1 MRRRH
6 AVPNALLPTVTLV
19 FLHLGLVVSG
29 AVAVESVFS
38 WPGLG
43 LLLYEALR
51 VPDLPFVAGHLPG
64 DLRVGDRHEP
74 AGGPALPDARPAGT
88 GAVSTRA
95 RLRAGARAVAADRAG
110 AVGLAVLLGTVL
122 LALAAPVLSDPAGL
136 DVTAARGDPL
146 TAPSGTY
153 WLGTDE
159 SGRSVLLL
167 TWWGTRVSLLVGVA
181 AALLSV
187 GLGTVVGVLTGH
199 FRGLLAAVLLPVTD
213 VFLALPSLGRIHRL
227 TDGESDRV
235 TEALSRAGLRP
246 PQRFFPVYPRELSGG
261 QRQRVVMA
269 GALAL
274 RPRIL
279 IARATAGAHRR
290 RGERGRL
297 PRNRPVC
304 AARLRSR

>member
-1 MRRRH
+1 
-6 AVPNALLPTVTLV
+6 
-19 FLHLGLVVSG
+19 
-29 AVAVESVFS
+29 VAQLI
-38 WPGLG
+38 PQD
-43 LLLYEALR
+43 
-51 VPDLPFVAGHLPG
+51 P
-64 DLRVGDRHEP
+64 
-74 AGGPALPDARPAGT
+74 T
-88 GAVSTRA
+88 GALNPRHTVYQS
-95 RLRAGARAVAADRAG
+95 VAE
-110 AVGLAVLLGTVL
+110 GL
-122 LALAAPVLSDPAGL
+122 
-136 DVTAARGDPL
+136 
-146 TAPSGTY
+146 
-153 WLGTDE
+153 
-159 SGRSVLLL
+159 
-167 TWWGTRVSLLVGVA
+167 
-181 AALLSV
+181 
-187 GLGTVVGVLTGH
+187 
-199 FRGLLAAVLLPVTD
+199 
-213 VFLALPSLGRIHRL
+213 RIHRL